1 MADANNYPRN
11 ALYGEPTMSA
21 YNEPWYRRIPN
32 ALTDY
37 IYGPNA
43 NAHQAA
49 GVRQWAGPENPLNVP
64 ARAYQAGETIGQGY
78 IGGDPAM
85 MAMGGLGLGLEAVP
99 AFARAPRPGMFEA
112 VNDARMA
119 KQLDG
124 DTLGWKPAAFDRNF
138 RTAPVYTDTQLW
150 REQKFMKRH
159 GEVRPAS
166 EKANYLRHPGY
177 EPDDLARHGQLNNNE
192 LLRPDEL
199 RRLFRVVD

>member
-43 NAHQAA
+43 NAQQAA
-49 GVRQWAGPENPLNVP
+49 GVRQWAGHENPLNVP

-85 MAMGGLGLGLEAVP
+85 MAMGGLGLGLEAMP

-119 KQLDG
+119 RQLGNAENVSAPDG
-124 DTLGWKPAAFDRNF
+124 LRNINGFREHTFGGSKINNMHGSDSWTHDRAIGRMEDVMARNVFRPTNQNALMDPA
-138 RTAPVYTDTQLW
+138 
-150 REQKFMKRH
+150 
-159 GEVRPAS
+159 
-166 EKANYLRHPGY
+166 
-177 EPDDLARHGQLNNNE
+177 
-192 LLRPDEL
+192 EL